1 MNFTRRMGV
10 PAIRYGSVFLFK
22 NGFRIYPFG
31 EEGEDS
37 FGLDRR
43 KIQGQT
49 RYLGTRDLIGRIEIN
64 GTNEAF
70 QETSSRAGGLIKN
83 EAFEV
88 LKAYFYEF
96 AVKRLEKFVVDVIRW
111 GHEGDMFYNP
121 RISQEE
127 MQEKAFGIIER
138 LTASDDIIDLDYD
151 PKILNILK
159 NRSEKSVGNILHN
172 LRVLAEK
179 TNKELIAKEIIRA
192 QRQFNSLLKAKE
204 EAEAEAE
211 KAREE
216 AQEAEEEAK
225 RAGEEAKRAEEK
237 AQEAKEEL
245 KQKTSQNLFLQSI
258 ISQDLERVVSF
269 HHHIGISAITIE
281 NYIRNLT
288 RKIKKN
294 QVITPEALLVTLEK
308 ISYQAKM
315 IASTSKFATK
325 ANFNLEASE
334 IEADLVSF
342 VREHALNVCAGIIKT
357 IDDVDVEFK
366 QKKQGEFKLVFKP
379 IEISIIIDNL
389 LSNSKKAG
397 AKKFSILVK
406 SLEEDIIEFAFRDNG
421 RGIPKKN
428 IKKIFE
434 MGFTTTDGSGL
445 GLYHVSKIMKD
456 MGGEII
462 LNTDYEKGVEFIL
475 RFKK

>member
-1 MNFTRRMGV
+1 
-10 PAIRYGSVFLFK
+10 
-22 NGFRIYPFG
+22 
-31 EEGEDS
+31 
-37 FGLDRR
+37 
-43 KIQGQT
+43 
-49 RYLGTRDLIGRIEIN
+49 
-64 GTNEAF
+64 
-70 QETSSRAGGLIKN
+70 
-83 EAFEV
+83 
-88 LKAYFYEF
+88 
-96 AVKRLEKFVVDVIRW
+96 
-111 GHEGDMFYNP
+111 
-121 RISQEE
+121 

-159 NRSEKSVGNILHN
+159 NRSEKSVGTILHN

-179 TNKELIAKEIIRA
+179 TNKGLIAKEIKRA

-216 AQEAEEEAK
+216 TQEAEEEAK

-237 AQEAKEEL
+237 AQEAREEL
-245 KQKTSQNLFLQSI
+245 KQKTSQNLFLQSV

-269 HHHIGISAITIE
+269 HHHIGISAVTIE

-342 VREHALNVCAGIIKT
+342 VREHALNVCAGMIKT

-397 AKKFSILVK
+397 AKKVSILVK